1 MNSFPLCD
9 TKSALLT
16 FATVQSLVIPQ
27 APPWQPVFS
36 WHNLTDEMQE
46 YWLLVVN

>member
-27 APPWQPVFS
+27 APPPDNQFS
-36 WHNLTDEMQE
+36 ADTTWLMKCKNTD
-46 YWLLVVN
+46 YW